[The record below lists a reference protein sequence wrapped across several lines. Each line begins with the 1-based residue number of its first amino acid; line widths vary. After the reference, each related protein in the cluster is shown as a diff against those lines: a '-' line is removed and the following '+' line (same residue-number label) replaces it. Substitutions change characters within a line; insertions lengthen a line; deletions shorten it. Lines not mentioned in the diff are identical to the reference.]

1 MIGVAKTVGLR
12 CFLLRPKLVSFADG
26 TLLEPIR
33 SSVERHLA
41 HCPRCT
47 KDVVAL
53 REVPAVLRRDVTSV
67 PDEAFWARQRE
78 SIARA
83 VEASAPPRATAR
95 HVYVGWLA
103 PALAAGALLLV
114 VRTWNP
120 TESAAPAPT
129 SPPAL
134 ATTAPAEGEAI
145 AALVVEPAPV
155 VSDDFASVDEATLAS
170 LGASLD
176 EEIGGL
182 SDAGL
187 I

>member
-1 MIGVAKTVGLR
+1 
-12 CFLLRPKLVSFADG
+12 
-26 TLLEPIR
+26 
-33 SSVERHLA
+33 
-41 HCPRCT
+41 
-47 KDVVAL
+47 
-53 REVPAVLRRDVTSV
+53 
-67 PDEAFWARQRE
+67 
-78 SIARA
+78 
-83 VEASAPPRATAR
+83 
-95 HVYVGWLA
+95 
-103 PALAAGALLLV
+103 
-114 VRTWNP
+114 
-120 TESAAPAPT
+120 
-129 SPPAL
+129 L